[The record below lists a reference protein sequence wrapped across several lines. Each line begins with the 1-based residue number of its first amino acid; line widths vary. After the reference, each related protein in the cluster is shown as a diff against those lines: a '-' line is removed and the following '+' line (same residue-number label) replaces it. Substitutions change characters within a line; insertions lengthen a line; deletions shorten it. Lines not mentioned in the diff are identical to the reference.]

1 MKTVGEED
9 LIAYHL
15 GELSRWKA
23 MMMRRRLERDPVLAA
38 ESEEIAAT
46 LRVFCC
52 DPAPA
57 VSDAMV
63 ERSWERVRG
72 SLGVLEAQPRSR
84 RVWAWSTVAAGAA
97 AVILL
102 AVVTDVPGSH
112 GGRPP
117 VQTASNQVAA
127 VKTWSQRLV
136 DELHRHKAAAAPYNN
151 HPGPLTTAP
160 VDAVAEDPALA
171 THLDTAERVLTE
183 VSHTDG
189 PLAQDTREQVHRLL
203 LENAVYH
210 QSAAKHGDM
219 ATAAV
224 IDDLGRVLISLDA
237 EPTVHETHGSQSPDA
252 FRLQMDLGGV
262 LLDLRI
268 LHHNDK
274 PSVGQ

>member
-23 MMMRRRLERDPVLAA
+23 MRMRRRLERDPVLAA

-52 DPAPA
+52 GPAPA

-72 SLGVLEAQPRSR
+72 SLGVLEAPPRSK
-84 RVWAWSTVAAGAA
+84 RVWAWSTAGAGAA

-112 GGRPP
+112 GGPPP
-117 VQTASNQVAA
+117 VKTASNQIAA

-136 DELHRHKAAAAPYNN
+136 DELHRHKAAAVPYNN

-189 PLAQDTREQVHRLL
+189 PLAEDTREQVHRLL

-210 QSAAKHGDM
+210 QSAAQHGD
-219 ATAAV
+219 
-224 IDDLGRVLISLDA
+224 
-237 EPTVHETHGSQSPDA
+237 
-252 FRLQMDLGGV
+252 
-262 LLDLRI
+262 
-268 LHHNDK
+268 
-274 PSVGQ
+274 